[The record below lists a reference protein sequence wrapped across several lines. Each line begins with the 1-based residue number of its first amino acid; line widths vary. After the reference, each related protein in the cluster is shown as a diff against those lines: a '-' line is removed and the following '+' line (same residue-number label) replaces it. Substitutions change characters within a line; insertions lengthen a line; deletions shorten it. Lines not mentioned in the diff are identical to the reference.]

1 MRAECLLRSK
11 EGTMID
17 RKILGYFSMVFVFA
31 LCYALFQ
38 AAQYVFLAII
48 GIVYLAFVFGI
59 DKFKIDLKNKKV
71 ELEDENRDS

>member
-1 MRAECLLRSK
+1 ML
-11 EGTMID
+11 
-17 RKILGYFSMVFVFA
+17 FVFA

-38 AAQYVFLAII
+38 AAQYVFLAIT